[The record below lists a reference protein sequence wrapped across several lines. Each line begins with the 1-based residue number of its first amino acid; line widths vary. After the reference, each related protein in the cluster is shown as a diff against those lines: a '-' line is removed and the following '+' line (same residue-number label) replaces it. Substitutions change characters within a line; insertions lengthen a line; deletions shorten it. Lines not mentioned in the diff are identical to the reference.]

1 MVDVK
6 EKIKKQE
13 TYLYKKINGHGGSFF
28 IDYDTGR
35 IIAGYIGLKGKLS
48 LFLIN
53 IKLWLIWKFSNA
65 R

>member
-35 IIAGYIGLKGKLS
+35 IITDYIGLKGKLS
-48 LFLIN
+48 LVLIN